1 MLSKKIELL
10 RALIAQAQAGA
21 VTIDRGEE
29 GQGGI
34 YIGGGALVIII
45 IIILLI
51 ALT

>member
-10 RALIAQAQAGA
+10 RSLIAQAQAGA
-21 VTIDRGEE
+21 AAVDAGEE